1 MTEPISFGANGYNEK
16 YRCDRKIWIYPQEN
30 KGRITNLIINQ
41 TKMTKIKNLI
51 EKIWWVIPPIIVT
64 FVIPL
69 YRALD
74 SLIRYS
80 YPINYRDLLMVPET
94 FISFGFFGGGIFI
107 IFFLGFMGIGYYSV
121 RKKVSLALRIIV
133 PSILGIIGFYAG
145 FFALF
150 IIGGLTG
157 AF

>member
-1 MTEPISFGANGYNEK
+1 
-16 YRCDRKIWIYPQEN
+16 
-30 KGRITNLIINQ
+30 
-41 TKMTKIKNLI
+41 
-51 EKIWWVIPPIIVT
+51 
-64 FVIPL
+64 
-69 YRALD
+69 
-74 SLIRYS
+74 
-80 YPINYRDLLMVPET
+80 MVPET